1 MYISY
6 NFAVE
11 LKYLQKFLCMC
22 INKEIYGH
30 SSNIFS
36 EGKCFWKVQISTING
51 MVCYIVVLYLY
62 DGMFIQHLK

>member
-22 INKEIYGH
+22 INAEIYGH
-30 SSNIFS
+30 SNSIFS
-36 EGKCFWKVQISTING
+36 EGKHF
-51 MVCYIVVLYLY
+51 
-62 DGMFIQHLK
+62 